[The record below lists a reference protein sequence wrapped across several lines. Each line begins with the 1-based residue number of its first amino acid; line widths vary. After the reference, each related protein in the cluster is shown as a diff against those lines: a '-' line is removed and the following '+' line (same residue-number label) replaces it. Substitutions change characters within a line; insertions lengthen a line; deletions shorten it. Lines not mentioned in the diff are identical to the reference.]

1 MILFSDVLARLKTIL
16 SQHHQRSKIK
26 DKDIAEA
33 LGLSPQYFAVI
44 KRRNKVPYEAIANF
58 CKKYNINMNWVLL
71 EQPPKHLI

>member
-26 DKDIAEA
+26 DKDIAEV

-71 EQPPKHLI
+71 EQPPKHLT